1 MSSPTKLDSIVAHN
15 SILRQ
20 LFRKAGDHQ
29 KLSLLVKGLLEEPL
43 RSHIQLA
50 AIRDGKLILIADSS
64 AWAAKLRYRV
74 PDLHK
79 QIAQS
84 KDFADIQTIRVKVA
98 RSSQM
103 RAPLKSRKALPISE
117 FSAGRLERQAESIDD
132 LALRGALLRLAKR
145 RGQ

>member
-1 MSSPTKLDSIVAHN
+1 MSSPTKLDTIVTQN

-29 KLSLLVKGLLEEPL
+29 KLSFQIKGLLEEPL

-50 AIRDGKLILIADSS
+50 AVRENKLTLTADSS
-64 AWAAKLRYRV
+64 AWAAKLRYLV

-79 QIAQS
+79 QIVQS
-84 KDFADIQTIRVKVA
+84 ADFANIQTIRVKVA
-98 RSSQM
+98 KSLQM
-103 RAPLKSRKALPISE
+103 REPLKSRKALPISKLAAE
-117 FSAGRLERQAESIDD
+117 GLERQAESLDD
-132 LALRGALLRLAKR
+132 LALRDALLRLAKR